1 MKRIVKLQTSEGNR
15 VRIVLENWGS
25 GMDRI
30 MRRWTLGDGYWQC
43 MDSGEIAQESR
54 WGGQKVFGA
63 RNPVFQS
70 SRVVAEGS
78 RVQEEIPGMRGQT
91 IVEYALIIAAVGA
104 VAWGAYNIMG
114 HDIGSMASGIDSSLT
129 ST

>member
-1 MKRIVKLQTSEGNR
+1 MRRTAKLRTSEGNK
-15 VRIVLENWGS
+15 VSIVLENWGS
-25 GMDRI
+25 GMDRA
-30 MRRWTLGDGYWQC
+30 MRRWTC

-54 WGGQKVFGA
+54 WRGSKGFAA
-63 RNPVFQS
+63 RNPAFQS
-70 SRVVAEGS
+70 SGLIAEGP
-78 RVQEEIPGMRGQT
+78 RAQEKIPGMRGQT
-91 IVEYALIIAAVGA
+91 MVEYALIIAAVGV

>member
-1 MKRIVKLQTSEGNR
+1 MRRTAKLRTSEGNK
-15 VRIVLENWGS
+15 VSIVLENWGS
-25 GMDRI
+25 GMDRA
-30 MRRWTLGDGYWQC
+30 MRRWTWGDGHWRC

-54 WGGQKVFGA
+54 WRGSKGFAA
-63 RNPVFQS
+63 RNPAFQS
-70 SRVVAEGS
+70 SGLIAEGP
-78 RVQEEIPGMRGQT
+78 RAQEKIPGMRGQT
-91 IVEYALIIAAVGA
+91 MVEYALIIAAVGV